1 MGGGAAFNIFNIS
14 ASGIPKQALNRRL
27 WLAVLTF
34 GLLGAARGVD
44 EGLITGV
51 FNSDSFK
58 ESLGLDK
65 LSEDELAGVKGS
77 VSSMVQLGSIPGA
90 LLAFFACDYLGRLW
104 ATRQL
109 CVFWLVGIAIFMG
122 NNGSMAAVYFGRF
135 FAGIGIGETVVVGPI
150 YLSEISPAPI
160 RGLCTC
166 AFTGSV
172 YLGILIA
179 YFANY
184 GAELHL
190 ADSPARWL
198 VPTSVHLMFGVII
211 LLSTIFAVESPRHYV
226 QVGKRQNA
234 LETMAKLRN
243 MTPTDPYVIG
253 EIAAIEAS
261 FNEEKEASAGIGWKG
276 MAKEI
281 FTIPRNSY
289 RLALTNFAQLMA
301 CWSGGSAIT
310 VYAPDLFAIVG
321 VDGTEQALLSTAI
334 FGVVKLVASVI
345 CAFFLIDALGR
356 KRSLVIGITLQTIA
370 FFYVAIFLNL
380 VPVAKDPDYQT
391 TPSETRA
398 STGAITMIYVSGA
411 GWALGWNSGQYLLSS
426 ELFPLRIRAVCSS
439 ITMAMHFIGQ
449 YTVNKA
455 TPSMLLYGEGLTP
468 SGTFYFF
475 GCVSILGAIWV
486 WFFVPEAAG
495 RSLESID
502 KMFELPWYRIGLH
515 GRKFAED
522 YDAQH
527 AESESLEK
535 EKEAIAVSYHEKHD
549 HA

>member
-1 MGGGAAFNIFNIS
+1 MAGGAALNVFKMG
-14 ASGIPKQALNRRL
+14 ATGVPKEALNWRL
-27 WLAVLTF
+27 WFAVFVF

-51 FNSDSFK
+51 FNSDNFK
-58 ESLGLDK
+58 ESLGLDQ
-65 LSEDELAGVKGS
+65 LDDDALAGVKGN

-90 LLAFFACDYLGRLW
+90 LLAFFACDYLGRVW

-109 CVFWLVGIAIFMG
+109 CVIWLIGIAIFMG

-135 FAGIGIGETVVVGPI
+135 FAGIGIGETVVVGPV

-166 AFTGSV
+166 AFTGAV

-190 ADSPARWL
+190 SGGISRWM

-211 LLSTIFAVESPRHYV
+211 LFASIFASESPRHLMRK
-226 QVGKRQNA
+226 GKEQEAINV
-234 LETMAKLRN
+234 MAKLRG
-243 MTPTDPYVIG
+243 MEPTAPYVID
-253 EIAAIEAS
+253 EIAGIAAS
-261 FNEEKEASAGIGWKG
+261 LASEQEASAGMGWRG
-276 MAKEI
+276 TVREI
-281 FTIPRNSY
+281 LCIRRNAY
-289 RLALTNFAQLMA
+289 RLFLTNFAQLMA

-310 VYAPDLFAIVG
+310 VYAPDLFKIVG
-321 VDGTEQALLSTAI
+321 ITGEEQSLLSTAI

-345 CAFFLIDALGR
+345 CALFLIDTIGR
-356 KRSLVIGITLQTIA
+356 KRSIIAGIALQVIA
-370 FFYVAIFLNL
+370 FFYVAIFLNI
-380 VPVAKDPDYQT
+380 VPIDRQENYQT
-391 TPSETRA
+391 SSSEQSA
-398 STGAITMIYVSGA
+398 STGAIAMIYVSGA

-439 ITMAMHFIGQ
+439 VTMAMHFIGQ

-455 TPSMLLYGEGLTP
+455 LPSMLLYSEGLTP

-475 GCVSILGAIWV
+475 GVISVLGAIWV
-486 WFFVPEAAG
+486 WLCVPEASG

-502 KMFELPWYRIGLH
+502 QLFELPWYKIGLY

-522 YDAQH
+522 YDREQSTR
-527 AESESLEK
+527 EQLDEK
-535 EKEAIAVSYHEKHD
+535 RDRVVIEHMEARGEA
-549 HA
+549 